1 MRGTVIDTHHLRGR
15 RRAPSAAAA
24 AASLL
29 ALALVLAP
37 RAARAQSSEAER
49 QFVEAEAALAAGK
62 VAEACALFEASNR
75 IEPRAGTLVNL
86 GLCREKLGQLGS
98 ALEAFR
104 AALTRVKD
112 PKKKQVAVDRI
123 AALEPRASSIMIS
136 VPREARV
143 AGLVVSRDG
152 RPVDAADWGR
162 AVAVDG
168 GSYEIAA
175 TAPGH
180 QRWSTTVR
188 VAPQSDRASV
198 SVPRLGEDPRVVEAR
213 TAEARARAAEPRVTE
228 PRVREP
234 RTRAPRSSESRTKA
248 PAPSETSEREGD
260 RAPAAAAGAPWLTSR
275 RKLGLGFAVVGL
287 GAIGGGI
294 ALGRSAGDLERDAF
308 ALCPEP
314 STPCG
319 EAVRAQDLLAQGN
332 ERALLANVAYAVG
345 GAALVTAVV
354 LLATGGGA
362 EATEDAPA
370 LTVIPHAGGA
380 GIALGRRF

>member
-15 RRAPSAAAA
+15 RRSAGAAAA
-24 AASLL
+24 AAILL
-29 ALALVLAP
+29 ASAIVLAP
-37 RAARAQSSEAER
+37 RAARAQSAEAEQR
-49 QFVEAEAALAAGK
+49 FVEAEAALAAGQ
-62 VAEACALFEASNR
+62 VAEACALFEASNE

-86 GLCREKLGQLGS
+86 GLCREQLGQLGS

-112 PKKKQVAVDRI
+112 PKKKQIALEHI
-123 AALEPRASSIMIS
+123 AALEPRASSIAIA
-136 VPREARV
+136 VPRAARI
-143 AGLVVSRDG
+143 AGLVISRDA

-180 QRWSTTVR
+180 RRWSTTVR
-188 VAPQSDRASV
+188 VAPQRDRAAV
-198 SVPRLGEDPRVVEAR
+198 SVPRLVEEPRA
-213 TAEARARAAEPRVTE
+213 AEARAAEPRVKE
-228 PRVREP
+228 PR
-234 RTRAPRSSESRTKA
+234 RAAP
-248 PAPSETSEREGD
+248 PAPSAFPENTGAGD
-260 RAPAAAAGAPWLTSR
+260 RDGAPATAAAPWLTSH
-275 RKLGLGFAVVGL
+275 RKSGLGLAVVGL

-294 ALGRSAGDLERDAF
+294 AFGISAGDLERDAF

-319 EAVRAQDLLAQGN
+319 EAVRAQDLLARGN
-332 ERALLANVAYAVG
+332 ERALLANVAYAAG

-354 LLATGGGA
+354 LLVTGGGA
-362 EATEDAPA
+362 EAAPSLA
-370 LTVIPHAGGA
+370 VIPHAGGA
-380 GIALGRRF
+380 GLAVGRRF